1 MENKHKY
8 AMVIDLTRCVGCQSC
23 TVSCKFENHAPKGFF
38 RTWVSD
44 HEIGRYPNTRREF
57 LPQLCNQCDNPACVP
72 VCPVKATWKD
82 DNGVVVIDKSKCIGC
97 GACVKA
103 CPYGDRFL
111 DPVKKKADKCDF
123 CFRRIEQGLQPA
135 CVETCVGGARIF
147 GDLADPASQVSQL
160 ASSKDAKVLH
170 DSIKYPPIDNRNDPP
185 QLSKEVLS
193 HAKKKE
199 DHGLRCVQ
207 QWRIK
212 NHDQTRRKSEDPAPD
227 TR

>member
-1 MENKHKY
+1 M
-8 AMVIDLTRCVGCQSC
+8 
-23 TVSCKFENHAPKGFF
+23 
-38 RTWVSD
+38 
-44 HEIGRYPNTRREF
+44 
-57 LPQLCNQCDNPACVP
+57 DNPACVP

-160 ASSKDAKVLH
+160 ASSKDAKLLNPG
-170 DSIKYPPIDNRNDPP
+170 SGTRP
-185 QLSKEVLS
+185 QVFYIGLD
-193 HAKKKE
+193 HAIE
-199 DHGLRCVQ
+199 HTPV
-207 QWRIK
+207 
-212 NHDQTRRKSEDPAPD
+212 H
-227 TR
+227 

>member
-1 MENKHKY
+1 MVVLYCHQGWRRMKEALIEGCINYLKFGYDFDGVDFPEMDEELFRKILEGDESADDIISSFITAHSLDVKY
-8 AMVIDLTRCVGCQSC
+8 DASFD
-23 TVSCKFENHAPKGFF
+23 
-38 RTWVSD
+38 
-44 HEIGRYPNTRREF
+44 EIGRYPNTRREF

-160 ASSKDAKVLH
+160 ASSKDAKVLNPG
-170 DSIKYPPIDNRNDPP
+170 SGTRP
-185 QLSKEVLS
+185 QVFYIGLD
-193 HAKKKE
+193 HAIE
-199 DHGLRCVQ
+199 HTPV
-207 QWRIK
+207 
-212 NHDQTRRKSEDPAPD
+212 H
-227 TR
+227 

>member
-1 MENKHKY
+1 
-8 AMVIDLTRCVGCQSC
+8 MVIDLTRCVGCQSC

-82 DNGVVVIDKSKCIGC
+82 DNGVVVIDKSKCVGC

-103 CPYGDRFL
+103 CPYGARFL
-111 DPVKKKADKCDF
+111 EPIKKKADKCDF

-160 ASSKDAKVLH
+160 AASKNAKVLNPG
-170 DSIKYPPIDNRNDPP
+170 SGTRP
-185 QLSKEVLS
+185 QVFYIGLD
-193 HAKKKE
+193 HAVE
-199 DHGLRCVQ
+199 HTPV
-207 QWRIK
+207 
-212 NHDQTRRKSEDPAPD
+212 H
-227 TR
+227 

>member
-1 MENKHKY
+1 MANKHKY

-123 CFRRIEQGLQPA
+123 CFRRFKQGLQPA

-160 ASSKDAKVLH
+160 ASSKDAKVLNP
-170 DSIKYPPIDNRNDPP
+170 DSGTRP
-185 QLSKEVLS
+185 QVFYIGLD
-193 HAKKKE
+193 HAIE
-199 DHGLRCVQ
+199 HTPV
-207 QWRIK
+207 
-212 NHDQTRRKSEDPAPD
+212 H
-227 TR
+227 